1 MRSTCAVTGADRV
14 ILQATDPAMSR
25 HAPLGLDED
34 ALSQLWATIR
44 EPERALM
51 QTSPFDPDDDGRI
64 LASIVESS
72 EDAIIAKNL
81 DGIILSWNRG
91 AHRMYGY
98 SASEAIGRQISFLI
112 PSDLRHE
119 FDEILNS
126 IRADQCVAHLE
137 TRRLTKDGR
146 VLDVSLTVSPIKE
159 STGLIVGASTI
170 ARDIT
175 DAKRVEQALRGSE
188 ARWRAIVE
196 SAVDGVVVI
205 DARGNVE
212 AFNRA
217 AERLFGYAAHEVVG
231 RNVNVLMPAPYH
243 DEHDGYIARY
253 LTTGVQKI
261 IGIGREVTGLRKDGR
276 TFPLHLSVGEA
287 SIEGER
293 KFTGILHDLTERV
306 QLETRLR
313 EQSALTR
320 LGEMAAVVAHEVKNP
335 LTGIRG
341 AIQVI
346 GSRMPVGSKD
356 VQIVGDIIAR
366 IDALNDLMKDL
377 LLFARPPQPRVGPV
391 DVISLLT
398 NVTDLLR
405 QDPTLQGVRVEVTG
419 QAPVVTADAE
429 LLKIVVQNLLL
440 NAAHAMQGQGLI
452 QVSVAPADGAW
463 QITIADRGPG
473 IAPEVLEK
481 LFTPFFTTKARGTG
495 LGLVT
500 AKRFVELHGGTLTV
514 ESPTTG
520 GTSARIRLPIRPS

>member
-1 MRSTCAVTGADRV
+1 
-14 ILQATDPAMSR
+14 
-25 HAPLGLDED
+25 
-34 ALSQLWATIR
+34 
-44 EPERALM
+44 M

-64 LASIVESS
+64 LAAIVESS
-72 EDAIIAKNL
+72 DDAIIAKNL
-81 DGIILSWNRG
+81 DGIVLSWNH
-91 AHRMYGY
+91 AAERMYGY
-98 SASEAIGRQISFLI
+98 SASEAIGRPVSFLI
-112 PSDLRHE
+112 PSDQRHE
-119 FDEILNS
+119 FTEILNS
-126 IRADQCVAHLE
+126 IRADQRVAHLQ

-146 VLDVSLTVSPIKE
+146 VVDVSLTVSPIKN

-175 DAKRVEQALRGSE
+175 AAKKVEQALRGSE

-205 DARGNVE
+205 DARGHVE
-212 AFNRA
+212 AFNPA
-217 AERLFGYAAHEVVG
+217 AERLFGYAADEVVG
-231 RNVNVLMPAPYH
+231 QNVNVLMPAPYH
-243 DEHDGYIARY
+243 EEHDSYIAHY
-253 LTTGVQKI
+253 LATGVQKI

-341 AIQVI
+341 AIQII
-346 GSRMPVGSKD
+346 GSRLPAGSKD
-356 VQIVGDIIAR
+356 IQIVGDIVAR

-377 LLFARPPQPRVGPV
+377 LLFARPPQPRMGPV
-391 DVISLLT
+391 DLIALLK
-398 NVTDLLR
+398 NVTDFLR
-405 QDPTLQGVRVEVTG
+405 QDRMLQGVRVEVTG
-419 QAPVVTADAE
+419 QVPVVTADAE

-440 NAAHAMQGQGLI
+440 NAAHAIQGQGLI
-452 QVSVAPADGAW
+452 EVSVMPTEGAC
-463 QITIADRGPG
+463 QITIADHGPG
-473 IAPEVLEK
+473 IPPDVLEK

-495 LGLVT
+495 LGLST
-500 AKRFVELHGGTLTV
+500 ARRFVEVHGGTLTI
-514 ESPTTG
+514 ESPAMG
-520 GTSARIRLPIRPS
+520 GTSATIRLPIRSS